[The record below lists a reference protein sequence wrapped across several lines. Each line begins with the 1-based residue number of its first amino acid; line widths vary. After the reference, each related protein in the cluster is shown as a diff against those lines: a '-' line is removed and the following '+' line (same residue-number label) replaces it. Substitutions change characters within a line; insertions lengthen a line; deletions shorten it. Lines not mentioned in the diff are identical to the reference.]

1 MLKDDY
7 QCKLNTLKNPFEI
20 NIRNKNLQT
29 RLREF
34 KLESLRHVEPFA
46 HRNIIRM
53 NSTYFELLDSWDDIR
68 GGPIALFLPAFFVLS
83 FGVGGCLFAI
93 YLTIVDKEYV
103 MSVAFFVL
111 TIFMAYLIY
120 IFYAMGGKTDLFG
133 KTHYPIRLNRKIS
146 KIYAFSPFRKKSLK
160 WTGML

>member
-1 MLKDDY
+1 MY
-7 QCKLNTLKNPFEI
+7 SI
-20 NIRNKNLQT
+20 
-29 RLREF
+29 
-34 KLESLRHVEPFA
+34 
-46 HRNIIRM
+46 NIIR
-53 NSTYFELLDSWDDIR
+53 F
-68 GGPIALFLPAFFVLS
+68 
-83 FGVGGCLFAI
+83 CLFAI

-133 KTHYPIRLNRKIS
+133 KTHYPIRLNRKIR